1 MAAVLA
7 LLTALTS
14 CGYRVA
20 GRGDLL
26 PPTVRSIAIPAF
38 GNITPRYKLAERLPA
53 DIGRE
58 FINRTRYRVVANP
71 EEADA
76 VLRGSVASFSAF
88 PTVADPASGRATG
101 VMVVVVLQVSLTER
115 ATGRVLFQR
124 PGMEVRERYEISIDP
139 TAYFDESESAI
150 QRLSRDAARSVVS
163 AVLEDF

>member
-1 MAAVLA
+1 
-7 LLTALTS
+7 
-14 CGYRVA
+14 
-20 GRGDLL
+20 
-26 PPTVRSIAIPAF
+26 
-38 GNITPRYKLAERLPA
+38 
-53 DIGRE
+53 
-58 FINRTRYRVVANP
+58 VVANP